1 MPALAILI
9 GTALLLIGIGGY
21 GYASANGS
29 ASPTALIPAIFGV
42 LILLC
47 GVVSIIKE
55 NLRKHSMHAALGIA
69 LLGLIGTVS
78 GFVKFFTLISGGQVE
93 RPAAVISQ
101 AITSILCLILIIFG
115 VMSFINARKNRI
127 A

>member
-9 GTALLLIGIGGY
+9 GTALLLVGIGGY
-21 GYASANGS
+21 GYAAGNGH

-47 GVVSIIKE
+47 GVIAILKE
-55 NLRKHSMHAALGIA
+55 NLRKHLMHGALVVA
-69 LLGLIGTVS
+69 LLGILGTAS
-78 GFVKFFTLISGGQVE
+78 GFIKAFTLISGGTVE
-93 RPAAVISQ
+93 RPAAVIAQ
-101 AITSILCLILIIFG
+101 TITAMLCLIFVIFG
-115 VMSFINARKNRI
+115 IKSFISARKKRI